1 MQKNRFVEH
10 AERIIEP
17 LLADLAAIVNIDSGT
32 FTKAGVDEVGAYL
45 EKRFH
50 DFGFVTYFDAQE
62 RYGNNLVAT
71 RRGANSMGPRLM
83 LIGHIDTVFPAG
95 EVARRP
101 YSVSEREGVRTAKG
115 PGVLDMKSGVLMGMY
130 ALRILQDEQLAN
142 YQSVTFICN
151 TDEEIG
157 SPASKALLRNLAPE
171 MDAVLVLE
179 PGRMLNAVVSSR
191 KGIGLYR
198 VEVRGL
204 ASHAG
209 VEPYK
214 GRNAILE
221 LAHQIVNLQAINGT
235 IPGATLNVGV
245 IHGGERTNV
254 VPDFAYCELD
264 VRVTNEAGLH
274 AIEEA
279 MHKVTTHTVV
289 EGTTVTLSGGMLSMP
304 FERTERSA
312 CLVHLVQEVG
322 RELGLAIVDI
332 SSGGASDANTAS
344 ALGLPTLDGLGAAG
358 GLAHNP
364 DEYIELD
371 SLPTR
376 IALLSGL
383 LQRICTY
390 YQDGNKL

>member
-1 MQKNRFVEH
+1 MQKNRFVER
-10 AERIIEP
+10 AEQVVEP

-32 FTKAGVDEVGAYL
+32 FTKVGVDQVGAYL
-45 EKRFH
+45 QRRFH
-50 DFGFVTYFDAQE
+50 DFGFATYFDAQE
-62 RYGNNLVAT
+62 EYGDNLVAT
-71 RRGANSMGPRLM
+71 RQGTNSTGPRLL

-101 YSVSEREGVRTAKG
+101 YAVSERAGVRIAKG

-130 ALRILQDEQLAN
+130 ALRLLQEEQLEN

-151 TDEEIG
+151 SDEEIG
-157 SPASKALLRNLAPE
+157 SLASKALIRKLAPE

-191 KGIGLYR
+191 KGIGRYR
-198 VEVRGL
+198 VEVTGL
-204 ASHAG
+204 SSHAG
-209 VEPYK
+209 VEPDK

-221 LAHQIVNLQAINGT
+221 LAHQVIGLQALNNT
-235 IPGATLNVGV
+235 ILGATVNVGI

-264 VRVTNEAGLH
+264 ARVTSEASLH
-274 AIEEA
+274 VLEEA
-279 MHKVTTHTVV
+279 MRRVTSRTLLD
-289 EGTTVTLSGGMLSMP
+289 GTTVTLSGGMMSMP

-312 CLVHLVQEVG
+312 RLVELVREVG
-322 RELGLAIVDI
+322 AELGLAMEDI

-371 SLPTR
+371 TLPTR
-376 IALLSGL
+376 LALLTGL
-383 LQRICTY
+383 LQRICSY

>member
-1 MQKNRFVEH
+1 MQKNRFVER
-10 AERIIEP
+10 AEQMIEP
-17 LLADLAAIVNIDSGT
+17 LLMDLAAIVAIDSGT

-45 EKRFH
+45 QKRFH
-50 DFGFVTYFDAQE
+50 DFGFTTYFDVQE
-62 RYGNNLVAT
+62 QYGNNLVAT
-71 RRGANSMGPRLM
+71 RQGTNPSGPRLM

-95 EVARRP
+95 EATRHP
-101 YSVSEREGVRTAKG
+101 YSVSELAGSRIAKG
-115 PGVLDMKSGVLMGMY
+115 PGVLDMKSGVLIGMY
-130 ALRILQDEQLAN
+130 ALRLLQDEQLAN
-142 YQSVTFICN
+142 YQSVTFLCN

-157 SPASKALLRNLAPE
+157 SPASKALICKLAPE

-179 PGRMLNAVVSSR
+179 PGRVLNAVVSSR
-191 KGIGLYR
+191 KGIGCYR
-198 VEVRGL
+198 VEVQGL
-204 ASHAG
+204 SSHAG
-209 VEPYK
+209 VEPDK

-221 LAHQIVNLQAINGT
+221 LAHQIVALQGLNGK

-264 VRVTNEAGLH
+264 VRVTSEAGLH
-274 AIEEA
+274 AIEEEMRKMTA
-279 MHKVTTHTVV
+279 YTLVD
-289 EGTTVTLSGGMLSMP
+289 GTTVTLSGGMMSMP

-312 CLVHLVQEVG
+312 CLVHLVQEAG
-322 RELGLAIVDI
+322 SDLGLAIVDN

-376 IALLSGL
+376 VALLTGL
-383 LQRICTY
+383 LLRICTY
-390 YQDGNKL
+390 YQNGNKL

>member
-1 MQKNRFVEH
+1 MQNNRFVER
-10 AERIIEP
+10 AEQVVEP

-32 FTKAGVDEVGAYL
+32 FTKTGVDEVGVYL
-45 EKRFH
+45 QRRFH
-50 DFGFVTYFDAQE
+50 DFGFATYFDAQE
-62 RYGNNLVAT
+62 EYGNNLVAIRQGT
-71 RRGANSMGPRLM
+71 NASGPRLM

-95 EVARRP
+95 EAARRP
-101 YSVSEREGVRTAKG
+101 YSLGEREGLRIAKG

-130 ALRILQDEQLAN
+130 ALQILQDERLTN
-142 YQSVTFICN
+142 YQSVTVICN

-157 SPASKALLRNLAPE
+157 SLASKTLIRKLAPE

-179 PGRMLNAVVSSR
+179 PGRLLNAVVSSR
-191 KGIGLYR
+191 KGIGRYR

-204 ASHAG
+204 SAHAG
-209 VEPYK
+209 VEPDK

-221 LAHQIVNLQAINGT
+221 LAHMVVELQALNGT
-235 IPGATLNVGV
+235 IPGATLSVGV

-254 VPDFAYCELD
+254 VPDFAYCEMD
-264 VRVTNEAGLH
+264 VRVSNQAGLH

-279 MHKVTTHTVV
+279 IRKVTSRTLLD
-289 EGTTVTLSGGMLSMP
+289 GTTVTLSGGMMSMP

-312 CLVHLVQEVG
+312 RLVELAREVG
-322 RELGLAIVDI
+322 RGLGLEIEDI

-344 ALGLPTLDGLGAAG
+344 ALGLPTLDGLGPAG

-376 IALLSGL
+376 LALLIGL
-383 LQRICTY
+383 LHRICGY